1 MDWKTILSTFGLIF
15 LAELGD
21 KTQLACIGMACRTRS
36 PLAVFL
42 GAVGALA
49 AVTLIRSDFRRSSG
63 QSRPGG
69 VYPESIWGPVRGHWG
84 RDSDIWLKGTRQRS
98 DDAGGA
104 NEEAKEGAP
113 DVPK

>member
-21 KTQLACIGMACRTRS
+21 KTQLACIGLTCKTRS

-49 AVTLIRSDFRRSSG
+49 AVTLVGVIFGETLANLVPAAYIRKASG
-63 QSRPGG
+63 ALF
-69 VYPESIWGPVRGHWG
+69 VVI
-84 RDSDIWLKGTRQRS
+84 
-98 DDAGGA
+98 GA
-104 NEEAKEGAP
+104 VILISG
-113 DVPK
+113 